1 MALTVTQRPDSYSA
15 AYLPVEYKLTS
26 DLSPNSISGEIDSN
40 GTLFGSDNSGED
52 ILVGTQ
58 PLPLVVGDYVYLENA
73 GVYNG
78 VHRVSGINNGV
89 EGISV
94 TGFFIDTPV
103 TTNTT
108 LPDILKQA
116 VEVSKYYNNYSAV
129 LDVYISGSFVV
140 RLRKRRDFN
149 NEFVFDLSSI
159 IQEYL
164 GSDLLAL
171 GTSTTLTAT
180 DLAKSVY
187 IQYAEE
193 YDVITDGIADLT
205 LGSFTDDS
213 VNTFTA
219 VNSTIPYVFMKDFS
233 ISSTNYNLSDYWENN
248 ITGSNTYELLTAQP
262 NVRIK
267 AEDSY
272 QVSFINGATQSG
284 GVPWGPGSIDLDLI
298 VTSYDSSNNVL
309 GSSTVNV
316 TSGQGDTLI
325 NVYNVPVGPSN
336 LGANISTG
344 AVKYE
349 IYFRLAGTKITNT
362 KTFLIVDDCERIE
375 RRFEWVNKLGGLDS
389 FTFKG
394 KETRDID
401 VEKETFKRVINYP
414 RTLPE
419 RSVTTFGVTTKDI
432 YTVNSGIVDKEEKEW
447 LIDLVESPEVY
458 LVVDGYRLPVQVNT
472 TFGIEQLAEY
482 SYNVTL
488 EYELAYEK
496 IIQRN

>member
-15 AYLPVEYKLTS
+15 AYLPVEYKFTS
-26 DLSPNSISGEIDSN
+26 DLSPNSISSEIDSN

-108 LPDILKQA
+108 LPGILKQA

-298 VTSYDSSNNVL
+298 VTS
-309 GSSTVNV
+309 
-316 TSGQGDTLI
+316 
-325 NVYNVPVGPSN
+325 
-336 LGANISTG
+336 
-344 AVKYE
+344 
-349 IYFRLAGTKITNT
+349 
-362 KTFLIVDDCERIE
+362 
-375 RRFEWVNKLGGLDS
+375 
-389 FTFKG
+389 
-394 KETRDID
+394 
-401 VEKETFKRVINYP
+401 
-414 RTLPE
+414 
-419 RSVTTFGVTTKDI
+419 
-432 YTVNSGIVDKEEKEW
+432 
-447 LIDLVESPEVY
+447 
-458 LVVDGYRLPVQVNT
+458 
-472 TFGIEQLAEY
+472 
-482 SYNVTL
+482 
-488 EYELAYEK
+488 
-496 IIQRN
+496 